1 MKEQIQR
8 HLEHT
13 LEKHPGLIGQ
23 MFDRIAPTYDF
34 LNHLLSA
41 GIDVKWRKT
50 TTRHL
55 SLQPGDKVLD
65 LACGTGDLGFAA
77 LKTEPKC
84 QVVGVDIAL
93 NMLKI
98 ARKKHQKTGC
108 ENIRYQFTSG
118 DILHLPFKSRTFHK
132 TMVAFGIRN
141 VLDTRCAFLEIHRVL
156 KVGGMLGILEFSLP
170 KHPLLRHLYLFY
182 FKKVL
187 PAIGG
192 LVSRD
197 PLAYQYLP
205 SSVNSFKSPDEL
217 SRELQKTGF
226 QIENIMP
233 FSGGISY
240 LLVARKLGSSL
251 FGVGN
256 YD

>member
-1 MKEQIQR
+1 MVR
-8 HLEHT
+8 
-13 LEKHPGLIGQ
+13 
-23 MFDRIAPTYDF
+23 Y

-41 GIDVKWRKT
+41 GIDVKWRKNAA
-50 TTRHL
+50 RNL

-77 LKTEPKC
+77 LKIEPRC
-84 QVVGVDIAL
+84 QVVGVDLAL

-98 ARKKHQKTGC
+98 ARKKHHKADCQDMQ
-108 ENIRYQFTSG
+108 YHFTSG
-118 DILHLPFKSRTFHK
+118 DILHLPFKSRAFHR
-132 TMVAFGIRN
+132 TMIAFGIRN
-141 VLDTRCAFLEIHRVL
+141 VLNTRRAFIEIHRVL

-170 KHPLLRHLYLFY
+170 KHHLLRHLYLFY

-197 PLAYQYLP
+197 PLAYRYLP
-205 SSVNSFKSPDEL
+205 SSVNCFKNYEEL
-217 SRELQKTGF
+217 AVELQKTGF
-226 QIENIMP
+226 QIKKNTP

-240 LLVARKLGSSL
+240 LLVAKKL
-251 FGVGN
+251 
-256 YD
+256 